1 MDMDGMA
8 IEDASLGAT
17 GLTSSGA
24 WQMHDQSFH
33 KGDKDE
39 HQPSS
44 GALITACPAP
54 ASSSLAE
61 GYTCGLATDSFP

>member
-1 MDMDGMA
+1 MVKDGA
-8 IEDASLGAT
+8 TIEDASFGAT

-24 WQMHDQSFH
+24 WQMHDRSFH

-44 GALITACPAP
+44 GALITALSTP
-54 ASSSLAE
+54 ASLSLAE
-61 GYTCGLATDSFP
+61 GYTCGLATVMFP